1 MALLTQNRELR
12 EIGVFNW
19 TLPALGAKLDDG
31 RTVATCPQAGA
42 CAALC
47 YARNGTYRF
56 PKVKAA
62 HARNLKMVLD
72 NLEGWK
78 AAMIEEVAKR
88 VKRGGYVRIHD
99 SGDFFSDDY
108 LEAWI
113 DIARNIPSVTFYAYT
128 KEVLRFKRLAERQYY
143 SATGGGYFPW
153 APRNFK
159 WLYSLGGKQDHLID
173 LDRDRHAEVF
183 PTAEALEA
191 AGYFNQEGDDRLA
204 VEAPTHKIGIV
215 ANNIPHFRKRQGTDT
230 FGSLQRAK

>member
-1 MALLTQNRELR
+1 MDRHS
-12 EIGVFNW
+12 
-19 TLPALGAKLDDG
+19 
-31 RTVATCPQAGA
+31 PQHP
-42 CAALC
+42 
-47 YARNGTYRF
+47 RR
-56 PKVKAA
+56 
-62 HARNLKMVLD
+62 
-72 NLEGWK
+72 
-78 AAMIEEVAKR
+78 
-88 VKRGGYVRIHD
+88 
-99 SGDFFSDDY
+99 
-108 LEAWI
+108 
-113 DIARNIPSVTFYAYT
+113 TFYAYT

-173 LDRDRHAEVF
+173 LDRDLRRRGL

-230 FGSLQRAK
+230 FGSLQRK